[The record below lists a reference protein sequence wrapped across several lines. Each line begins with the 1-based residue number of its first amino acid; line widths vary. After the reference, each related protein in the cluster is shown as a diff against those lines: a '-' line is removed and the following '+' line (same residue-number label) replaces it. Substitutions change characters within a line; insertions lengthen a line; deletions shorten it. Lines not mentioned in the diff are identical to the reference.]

1 MRTVGI
7 DLGGTKCLA
16 VAFEAGEVVDEQR
29 VPTPAGEAAVLDALA
44 GVALSVTDGA
54 DVAGV
59 GVGVP
64 GLVDRGG
71 VLRFAP
77 NLPGVVDL
85 AIKAE
90 LEQRLGVPVR
100 VDNDA
105 TCAAWGERQ
114 VGAAQGYDDVIL
126 VTLGTGIGG
135 GIVAGGALMRGA
147 NGFAGEV
154 GHMVVDP
161 KGPPCPC
168 GQRGCWE
175 RYASG
180 GGLGRLAQHAVS
192 QGRAPQVLALAGG
205 DAALVRGEHVTVA
218 AAGGD
223 AEAQAVLAEL
233 GWWVALGLVNL
244 SNAFDPQAFVLGG
257 GLVEAGELLLGP
269 VRAAFEGLLTGGSYR
284 PPITIVPATLGEHA
298 GAIGAACL
306 FDIVREIGAT

>member
-16 VAFEAGEVVDEQR
+16 VAFESGKVVDERR
-29 VPTPAGEAAVLDALA
+29 VPTPVGEAAVLDALS
-44 GVALSVTDGA
+44 GVAVAVIDGA
-54 DVAGV
+54 EVSGV

-85 AIKAE
+85 AIRSE
-90 LEQRLGVPVR
+90 LETRLGVPVR

-105 TCAAWGERQ
+105 TCAVWGERQ
-114 VGAAQGYDDVIL
+114 VGAAQGYDNVIL

-135 GIVAGGALMRGA
+135 GIVAGGRLLRGA
-147 NGFAGEV
+147 NGFAGEI

-161 KGPPCPC
+161 EGPPCPC

-180 GGLGRLAQHAVS
+180 GGLGRLARQAVAE
-192 QGRAPQVLALAGG
+192 GRGARVLALAGG
-205 DAALVRGEHVTVA
+205 DPALVRGEHVTDA

-223 AEAQAVLAEL
+223 SEAQAVLAEL
-233 GWWVALGLVNL
+233 GWWVALGLANL
-244 SNAFDPQAFVLGG
+244 ANAFDPQAFVLGG
-257 GLVEAGELLLGP
+257 GLVEAGDLLLAP
-269 VRAAFEGLLTGGSYR
+269 VRAAFDGLLTGGSYR
-284 PPITIVPATLGEHA
+284 PSIDIVPATLGEHA

-306 FDIVREIGAT
+306 FDVGREI